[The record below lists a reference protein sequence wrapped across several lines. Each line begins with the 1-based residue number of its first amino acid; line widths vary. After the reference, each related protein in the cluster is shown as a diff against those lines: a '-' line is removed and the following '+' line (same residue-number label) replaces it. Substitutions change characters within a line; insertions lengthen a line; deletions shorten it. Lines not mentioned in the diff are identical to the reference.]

1 LTQFVSRSPHFLL
14 EAKLGALLSFGPD
27 AQLDPSDAAER
38 LLLLE
43 AQAAFDDF
51 LQSLCKSKDLQ

>member
-1 LTQFVSRSPHFLL
+1 
-14 EAKLGALLSFGPD
+14 LLSFGPD